1 MNDLTII
8 VPVYNESKR
17 WNVEFWNELISGTT
31 ARFIFVNDGS
41 TDNSLELIFDLQTS
55 ERVLCENLTT
65 NVGKAEAIAKGL
77 RVAST
82 HNSIYFGYLDA
93 DSAFK
98 PSDIIRIL
106 ELSIE
111 KFENE
116 GFDSIWSSRILL
128 SGRTIERKLW
138 RQWLSRLIATIL
150 GFAYPGLPYDTQSG
164 FKLWKSEKIL
174 TTHFDYQFNTKWYLD
189 LELFVKASREHKN
202 FLIWE
207 EPVLYWKDVGGSKI
221 AGKQLLIIIKETLI
235 IFVMLSRL
243 RKTIK
248 VKK

>member
-17 WNVEFWNELISGTT
+17 WNVEFWNELIIGTT
-31 ARFIFVNDGS
+31 AKFIFVNDGS
-41 TDNSLELIFDLQTS
+41 TDSSLELIYDLQTC
-55 ERVLCENLTT
+55 ERVSCVNLPT

-77 RVAST
+77 RAASI
-82 HNSIYFGYLDA
+82 HNSLYFGYLDA

-98 PSDIIRIL
+98 ASDIIRIL
-106 ELSIE
+106 ELSKE

-116 GFDSIWSSRILL
+116 GFDAIWSSRILL
-128 SGRTIERKLW
+128 GGRTIDRKLW
-138 RQWLSRLIATIL
+138 RQWLSRLIATIF
-150 GFAYPGLPYDTQSG
+150 GFAFPGLPYDTQSG

-189 LELFVKASREHKN
+189 LELFVKVSKEHRD
-202 FLIWE
+202 FRIWE

-221 AGKQLLIIIKETLI
+221 AGKQLLVILKETFI
-235 IFVMLSRL
+235 IFMMLSRL
-243 RKTIK
+243 RKAIK
-248 VKK
+248 ISG